1 MLAIIIS
8 AQRDLKVYRWTKI
21 NKNEID
27 SLPKNVEWAVYF
39 ILKMFMGSNG
49 VAYPAASTVAQLA
62 GCSVPSVKRAIR
74 SLVDKGMLVRDGFDP
89 KNNTAR
95 FKLPKADEGG
105 SNLIGGIS
113 NLNRGSISN
122 LNTPPLSNLNTN
134 KKEKQKEKEKEE
146 IKINPIYLLP
156 RLD

>member
-1 MLAIIIS
+1 MYS
-8 AQRDLKVYRWTKI
+8 WTKI

-74 SLVDKGMLVRDGFDP
+74 SLVEKGMLIRDGFDP

-105 SNLIGGIS
+105 SNLVGGIS
-113 NLNRGSISN
+113 NLNRGGISN

-134 KKEKQKEKEKEE
+134 KKEKQKELINKNNQT
-146 IKINPIYLLP
+146 KINPIYLLP
-156 RLD
+156 RID